1 MSQDEIKS
9 IVRYAIEEFLNKGN
23 MTVADELFATH
34 FINHSPSLGTTPD
47 REGLKQYITVVRT
60 IMPDCHF
67 TVEDLIA
74 EGDKVVCRM
83 TVHGTHSGEIMG
95 IPPTGKALT
104 TTATTILRLEGG
116 KVVERWNNTDD
127 LGLLQQIGILPALW

>member
-1 MSQDEIKS
+1 MLKQQP
-9 IVRYAIEEFLNKGN
+9 RPG
-23 MTVADELFATH
+23 
-34 FINHSPSLGTTPD
+34 PSVWIDCDDFTPD
-47 REGLKQYITVVRT
+47 REGLKQYITLVRT

-74 EGDKVVCRM
+74 EGDKVVCRR

-104 TTATTILRLEGG
+104 TTATTIFRLEGG
-116 KVVERWNNTDD
+116 KAVERWNNTDD
-127 LGLLQQIGILPALW
+127 LDLLQQIGILPALW